1 MACGAFHL
9 IHLVIVIAAIALV
22 VVITENK
29 LFHIRE
35 ILINSVDLLAQL
47 RYLVLQIGDGKRHI
61 LEHFHNR
68 VKHFGFRL
76 VLRKVKP
83 LREALEIGHFFRN
96 CHHDNL
102 LLKVID

>member
-1 MACGAFHL
+1 MARGAFHL
-9 IHLVIVIAAIALV
+9 IHLIIVAAAIALV
-22 VVITENK
+22 VVIIKDN
-29 LFHIRE
+29 LFYIRE

-47 RYLVLQIGDGKRHI
+47 CDLVLQIGDGKRHI
-61 LEHFHNR
+61 LEHFHDR

-83 LREALEIGHFFRN
+83 LRKSLEIGHFFRN